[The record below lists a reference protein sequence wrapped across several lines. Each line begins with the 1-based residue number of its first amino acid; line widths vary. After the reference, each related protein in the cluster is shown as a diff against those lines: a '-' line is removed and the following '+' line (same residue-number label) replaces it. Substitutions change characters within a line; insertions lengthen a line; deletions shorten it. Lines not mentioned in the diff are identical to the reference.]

1 MQQYFGLRGKALN
14 NALVWAVIMPA
25 YLLFGFNNGVAG
37 GLLDLP
43 AWVAL
48 FPQIDSVNTTG
59 AQKAHNSRIQGTVV
73 AVYTLGAL
81 FGALS
86 CTLIGDKLGR
96 KRTIMLGTVVT
107 SIGSILQCSSFS
119 FAQLVV
125 GRLITGLGFGAI
137 SATAPNWQTEC
148 SRAGHRGFVVMLEGL
163 FISAGLAIQAWIN
176 FGLSFTTGSVS
187 WRFSLAFS
195 CFFTV
200 IVFCSVPLWP
210 ESPRWLVKAGRI
222 EEARHV
228 LAALD
233 DVDINS
239 PLIAQELR
247 EIEISLEETGK
258 GTFRDIFRNGPGR
271 FANRAFI
278 AAACQCFQQMSG
290 INVLG
295 YYQTTIFR
303 TFLGLDSTTARILTA
318 TVFMWQ
324 TLCAPIGAYTIEGVG
339 RRKLM
344 MIGAAGMG
352 TCMALIAGCT
362 SHPANHTAVHAAI
375 AFIYLFSTFFVTGF
389 LGLAFLYSSEIAP
402 LSVRTSITALS
413 TTSTW
418 LFNFTVVEA
427 TPTGFDSLGFKY
439 FIIYA
444 VINWCLILPTV
455 YFFFPETQ
463 GLHLESVDQIFLES
477 KGIFDPVRVAKRL
490 RADAV
495 VDEDGDLH
503 LAGEKQNGEKGKSM
517 DEQTEDAA

>member
-1 MQQYFGLRGKALN
+1 MMQQYFGLRGKSLN
-14 NALVWAVIMPA
+14 AALVWAVIMPS
-25 YLLFGFNNGVAG
+25 YLLFGYNNGVAG

-48 FPQIDSVNTTG
+48 FPQIDTVNTTG
-59 AQKAHNSRIQGTVV
+59 AQKAHNSHIQGTVV

-86 CTLIGDKLGR
+86 CTVIGDRLGR
-96 KRTIMLGTVVT
+96 RRTIMLGSVVT
-107 SIGSILQCSSFS
+107 CIGSILQCSAFS

-125 GRLITGLGFGAI
+125 GRFITGLGFGAI

-163 FISAGLAIQAWIN
+163 FLSGGLVIQAWVN
-176 FGLSFTTGSVS
+176 FGFSHTTGGVS
-187 WRFSLAFS
+187 WRFSLALS
-195 CFFTV
+195 CLFAV
-200 IVFCSVPLWP
+200 IVFFSVPCWP
-210 ESPRWLVKAGRI
+210 ESPRWLIKVGRV

-239 PLIAQELR
+239 PVIAQEIR
-247 EIEISLEETGK
+247 EIELSLEEMGK
-258 GTFRDIFRNGPGR
+258 GSFGDIFRNGPGR

-278 AAACQCFQQMSG
+278 AAVTQCFQQMSG

-303 TFLGLDSTTARILTA
+303 TFLGLDSSTARILSA
-318 TVFMWQ
+318 TVFTWQ
-324 TLCAPIGAYTIEGVG
+324 TLCAPIGAFTVERIG

-344 MIGAAGMG
+344 IFGAAGMG
-352 TCMALIAGCT
+352 MCMALIAGCV
-362 SHPANHTAVHAAI
+362 SHPTNHIAVHAAI
-375 AFIYLFSTFFVTGF
+375 AFIYLFSLFFVTGY

-402 LSVRTSITALS
+402 LSVRTPITALS

-427 TPTGFDSLGFKY
+427 TPTGFNSLGYKY

-444 VINWCLILPTV
+444 VINWFLILPTV

-463 GLHLESVDQIFLES
+463 GMHLESVDRIFLES
-477 KGIFDPVRVAKRL
+477 KSIFDPVRVAKRL
-490 RADAV
+490 RATAV
-495 VDEDGDLH
+495 VGEDGDIQIVG
-503 LAGEKQNGEKGKSM
+503 GEKEKSV
-517 DEQTEDAA
+517 DERTESP